1 MYLSSLQVNIAP
13 GSVRSASATVRFYI
27 STLTKLLIHFLQ
39 DFIHPPPIP
48 IPKTL
53 MSSKLTMNDQILGH
67 TEYKIHLLSD
77 LRVYWIRAA
86 FLLRSL
92 VFDPN
97 LQSLLKGTDLG
108 NAPARVNNTNL
119 VCFEYRGLGWY
130 YEHDHRVCWYFEHD
144 HRVCWYF
151 DRAVGILK

>member
-1 MYLSSLQVNIAP
+1 
-13 GSVRSASATVRFYI
+13 
-27 STLTKLLIHFLQ
+27 
-39 DFIHPPPIP
+39 
-48 IPKTL
+48 
-53 MSSKLTMNDQILGH
+53 MNDQIVGH

-86 FLLRSL
+86 ILLRSF